1 MDPRALRTAFL
12 VLRLFFAQ
20 FWLLQFAT
28 KVRDSESGVAALRN
42 LGIWSGHVTEWFLKQ
57 TPLPAWVVRPYTLSL
72 PWLELLLG
80 TLLLIGLQT
89 RRALTFSALLL
100 VSLCT
105 GMMLQQKHDVVANNL
120 VFLLATLIA
129 LQLEPLNGW
138 ALDRLR
144 SRGRAA

>member
-42 LGIWSGHVTEWFLKQ
+42 LGIWSAHVTDWFVKQ

-80 TLLLIGLQT
+80 SLLLFGLQT

>member
-1 MDPRALRTAFL
+1 MDPRALRAAFL

-42 LGIWSGHVTEWFLKQ
+42 LGIWSAHVTDWFVKQ

-72 PWLELLLG
+72 P
-80 TLLLIGLQT
+80 T

>member
-28 KVRDSESGVAALRN
+28 KLRDSESGVAALRN
-42 LGIWSGHVTEWFLKQ
+42 LGIWSAHVTEWFLKQ

-72 PWLELLLG
+72 PWFELLLG
-80 TLLLIGLQT
+80 SLLLFGLQT
-89 RRALTFSALLL
+89 RRVLTFAALLL

-129 LQLEPLNGW
+129 LQLEPHNGW

-144 SRGRAA
+144 SRDRAA

>member
-1 MDPRALRTAFL
+1 MDPRALRAAFL

-42 LGIWSGHVTEWFLKQ
+42 LGIWSAHVTDWFVKQ

-80 TLLLIGLQT
+80 SLLLFGLQT

>member
-42 LGIWSGHVTEWFLKQ
+42 LGIWSAHVTEWFLKQ

-80 TLLLIGLQT
+80 SLLLFGLQT

-129 LQLEPLNGW
+129 LQLEPYNGW
-138 ALDRLR
+138 ALDRLHPPR
-144 SRGRAA
+144 VAE